1 MVEGIVSE
9 TSVLNSISDE
19 KSLDLFKNIVMT
31 KAGDT
36 NILKKN
42 LKLTRKQYYSRMSRM
57 TKVGLIKRVKGK
69 YFLTSLGKVV
79 YEAES
84 MIENA
89 LNDYWKLKTIDSI
102 LEKENSINTELVP
115 TEERNKIL
123 DSLIDNQKIKEILL
137 Q

>member
-1 MVEGIVSE
+1 MSIISE
-9 TSVLNSISDE
+9 ADVFNAISDE
-19 KSLDLFKNIVMT
+19 KSLDLFKIIVMT

-36 NILKKN
+36 DIFRKKS
-42 LKLTRKQYYSRMSRM
+42 KLTRKQLYSRTSCM

-89 LNDYWKLKTIDSI
+89 LNDYWKLKAIDS
-102 LEKENSINTELVP
+102 LEDTPNMKLP
-115 TEERNKIL
+115 TEEHSKIV
-123 DSLIDNQKIKEILL
+123 DTLIDNQKIKETLL
-137 Q
+137 K

>member
-1 MVEGIVSE
+1 MVEVIVSE

-31 KAGDT
+31 KTGDT

-42 LKLTRKQYYSRMSRM
+42 LRLTRKQYYSRMSRM

-69 YFLTSLGKVV
+69 YILTSLGKVV

-89 LNDYWKLKTIDSI
+89 LNDYWKLKAIDSI
-102 LEKENSINTELVP
+102 LEKENSINTK
-115 TEERNKIL
+115 ERNKIL

>member
-1 MVEGIVSE
+1 MVEVIVSE

-31 KAGDT
+31 KTGDT

-42 LKLTRKQYYSRMSRM
+42 LRLTRKQYYSRMSRM

-89 LNDYWKLKTIDSI
+89 LNDYWKLKAIDSI
-102 LEKENSINTELVP
+102 LEKENSINTKLVP
-115 TEERNKIL
+115 TKERNKIL
-123 DSLIDNQKIKEILL
+123 DSL
-137 Q
+137 

>member
-1 MVEGIVSE
+1 MVEVIVSE

-31 KAGDT
+31 KTGDT

-42 LKLTRKQYYSRMSRM
+42 LRLTRKQYYSRMSRM

-69 YFLTSLGKVV
+69 YILTSLGKVV

-89 LNDYWKLKTIDSI
+89 LNDYWKLKAIDSI

-115 TEERNKIL
+115 TKERNKIL

>member
-1 MVEGIVSE
+1 MVEVIVSE

-31 KAGDT
+31 KTGDT

-42 LKLTRKQYYSRMSRM
+42 LRLTRKQYYSRMSRM

-89 LNDYWKLKTIDSI
+89 LNDYWKLKAIDSI

-115 TEERNKIL
+115 TKERNKIL
-123 DSLIDNQKIKEILL
+123 DSL
-137 Q
+137 

>member
-9 TSVLNSISDE
+9 TSVLSSISDE

-31 KAGDT
+31 KTGDT

-42 LKLTRKQYYSRMSRM
+42 LRLTRKQYYSRMSRM

-89 LNDYWKLKTIDSI
+89 LNDYWKLKAIDSI

-115 TEERNKIL
+115 TKERNKIL

>member
-1 MVEGIVSE
+1 MSIISE
-9 TSVLNSISDE
+9 ADVFNAISDE
-19 KSLDLFKNIVMT
+19 KSLDLFKIIVMT

-36 NILKKN
+36 DIFRKKS
-42 LKLTRKQYYSRMSRM
+42 KLTRKQLYSRTSCM

-89 LNDYWKLKTIDSI
+89 LNDYWKLKAIDS
-102 LEKENSINTELVP
+102 LEDTPNMKLP
-115 TEERNKIL
+115 TEEHSKIL
-123 DSLIDNQKIKEILL
+123 DTLIDNKKIKETLL
-137 Q
+137 K

>member
-1 MVEGIVSE
+1 MSIISE
-9 TSVLNSISDE
+9 ADVFNSISDE

-31 KAGDT
+31 KTGDT

-42 LKLTRKQYYSRMSRM
+42 LRLTRKQYYSRMSRM

-89 LNDYWKLKTIDSI
+89 LNDYWKLKAIDSI

-115 TEERNKIL
+115 TKERNKIL